1 MRLHEIKS
9 RIVRVEL
16 QNPNLKPGPHRYT
29 DAELEGLIAVL
40 RKAEAGEPIE
50 SERDAWATA
59 LLTREGFVPGEPLP
73 WG

>member
-9 RIVRVEL
+9 RIVRLEL

-29 DAELEGLIAVL
+29 DEELEGLIAVL
-40 RKAEAGEPIE
+40 RQAEAGEPVDP
-50 SERDAWATA
+50 ERDAWAGA
-59 LLTREGFVPGEPLP
+59 LLTREGFVPGEAWS